1 MEFPLISII
10 VPIFNVEKF
19 IPECIESI
27 QKQSYTNMQ
36 VILVDDGSTDSSG
49 KICDKYASGDARI
62 EVIHQQN
69 KGLVAARKSGL
80 KKAKGKYIGFVDG
93 DDYIDSDMYQTLVRE
108 MEETK
113 VDFVHCRYWEKNS
126 TIRSSEKKVI
136 NLSVERISFLE
147 NTILGVKDGITPSIW
162 SKLFKAD
169 LIKKTYDQVQ
179 DQYSLG
185 EDFLNVCLC
194 ILECDKIMILDDPYY
209 HYRIREGSL
218 SHKNDI
224 HDLYDLFK
232 LYTGLTDILS
242 VYGYYNDLEK
252 TTDEFL
258 WNNLLAY
265 MDRINSYH
273 FQIEHYYFN
282 EVKKLEGKRIVIYG
296 AAKVGRDYY
305 AQISRYTDCEIALWV
320 DRFPEKYHYSHITLH
335 GVEALDSTEFDL
347 LLIAV
352 LREETA
358 NEIYDQLIDR
368 GIDQAKIFWSEP
380 ELYSLSNKKSVRE
393 NGRP

>member
-147 NTILGVKDGITPSIW
+147 NTILG
-162 SKLFKAD
+162 
-169 LIKKTYDQVQ
+169 
-179 DQYSLG
+179 
-185 EDFLNVCLC
+185 
-194 ILECDKIMILDDPYY
+194 
-209 HYRIREGSL
+209 
-218 SHKNDI
+218 
-224 HDLYDLFK
+224 
-232 LYTGLTDILS
+232 
-242 VYGYYNDLEK
+242 
-252 TTDEFL
+252 
-258 WNNLLAY
+258 
-265 MDRINSYH
+265 
-273 FQIEHYYFN
+273 
-282 EVKKLEGKRIVIYG
+282 
-296 AAKVGRDYY
+296 
-305 AQISRYTDCEIALWV
+305 
-320 DRFPEKYHYSHITLH
+320 
-335 GVEALDSTEFDL
+335 
-347 LLIAV
+347 
-352 LREETA
+352 
-358 NEIYDQLIDR
+358 
-368 GIDQAKIFWSEP
+368 
-380 ELYSLSNKKSVRE
+380 
-393 NGRP
+393 